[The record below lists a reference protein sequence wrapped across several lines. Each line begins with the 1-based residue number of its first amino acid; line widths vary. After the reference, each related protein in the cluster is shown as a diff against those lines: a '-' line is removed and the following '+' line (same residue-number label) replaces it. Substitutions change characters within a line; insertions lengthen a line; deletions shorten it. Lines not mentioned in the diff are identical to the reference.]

1 MQQIAYVVQLGA
13 CKPICDLLVAKDVK
27 IVRVLLDAINNI
39 MKVGRKCSYA
49 LKFGHDTFH
58 LVASK
63 FLLGA
68 LPMKTLKIIG
78 LSYIYERPILVSRLS
93 KSGSN

>member
-39 MKVGRKCSYA
+39 MKVGRKCD
-49 LKFGHDTFH
+49 FG
-58 LVASK
+58 
-63 FLLGA
+63 
-68 LPMKTLKIIG
+68 
-78 LSYIYERPILVSRLS
+78 PIQ
-93 KSGSN
+93 K